1 MREQLVNWRR
11 GGQDIRT
18 WSVVFVSLLA
28 CGQRSTGPAAP
39 DRNGSQSIFSDDFE
53 SGTLQ
58 NWQDGVDSARQQI
71 VTDPASAQSGSRY
84 LAVTYPQG
92 RDGGWLTRFF
102 MPGYDAVNVS
112 YYVRFPANWQGPTKL
127 IALYG
132 SRIDDQWSA
141 LGKAGVCPNGTD
153 FFSATLVTEP
163 TGNPGPLRF
172 YTYYPG
178 MAREPDGTTCYGRY
192 GNGYGA
198 ERGVTL
204 ANYAPS
210 LALSRGAWHHIE
222 FSVQL
227 NKPGEADGRQT
238 VWVDGAEWGSWAGIS
253 FRTSANLRLNALQL
267 SFSTGASGVA
277 QEQELDVDNI
287 VVRSGTR

>member
-1 MREQLVNWRR
+1 MRSLTCRFSL
-11 GGQDIRT
+11 I
-18 WSVVFVSLLA
+18 FVSLLA
-28 CGQRSTGPAAP
+28 CGQRSSDPIAP
-39 DRNGSQSIFSDDFE
+39 DRVANGSIFSEDFE

-58 NWQDGVDSARQQI
+58 AWQDGVDSARQQI
-71 VTDPASAQSGSRY
+71 VADPASAQSGNHY
-84 LAVTYPQG
+84 LVVTYPRG

-102 MPGYDAVNVS
+102 MPGYEALYVS
-112 YYVRFPANWQGPTKL
+112 YYVRFPANWQGGTKL

-132 SRIDDQWSA
+132 SRTDDQWSGF
-141 LGKAGVCPNGTD
+141 GKAGVCPNGTD
-153 FFSATLVTEP
+153 FFNAMLTTEP
-163 TGNPGPLRF
+163 VGNPGPLRF
-172 YTYYPG
+172 YTYYPT

-204 ANYAPS
+204 ANYGPS

-227 NKPGEADGRQT
+227 NKPGEADGRQAFS
-238 VWVDGAEWGSWAGIS
+238 VDGAEWGSWAGLS
-253 FRTSANLRLNALQL
+253 FRTSPNLRLNAVQL
-267 SFSTGASGVA
+267 TFNTGATGVA
-277 QEQELDVDNI
+277 QEQEIDVDNV